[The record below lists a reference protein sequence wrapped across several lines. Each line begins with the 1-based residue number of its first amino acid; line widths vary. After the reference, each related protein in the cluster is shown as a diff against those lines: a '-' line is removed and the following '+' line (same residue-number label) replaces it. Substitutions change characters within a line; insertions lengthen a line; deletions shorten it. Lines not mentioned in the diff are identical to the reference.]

1 MPHCHLG
8 PWQALNPPSR
18 LAASV
23 AGRLD
28 GFVLYVPEA
37 AAAGAALHNFY
48 RSRGLRVDVARWP
61 RPSVPATP
69 HRQAIQIPSCHQRN
83 GHVTRTATR
92 PHRGHP
98 QRALGYPPTPPPA
111 ECARLSAHSA
121 TRRVRSAT
129 CPLCHP
135 QRALS
140 YPPTPPPAECN
151 DDDDDHNDDNNNDD
165 DDNDNDNDDD
175 HDDDD
180 DKRQQRR

>member
-151 DDDDDHNDDNNNDD
+151 GYPPTPPPAEWKDGYPPTPPPA
-165 DDNDNDNDDD
+165 
-175 HDDDD
+175 
-180 DKRQQRR
+180 RVSR